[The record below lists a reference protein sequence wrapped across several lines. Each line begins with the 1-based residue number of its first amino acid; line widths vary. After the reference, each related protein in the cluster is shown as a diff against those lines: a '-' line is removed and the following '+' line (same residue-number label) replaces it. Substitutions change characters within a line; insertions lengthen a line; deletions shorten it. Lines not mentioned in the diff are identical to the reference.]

1 MPDERIE
8 LPSMKDAKEHNY
20 VTIRTNLKASDR
32 FEVQKVAKMTITGEA
47 NLAAYLE
54 MENDMRNAL
63 LGRIITDWSFTV
75 PIPAKNDFAAAD
87 RIIGDTLDLDDY
99 SVLEQAVEPLMAK
112 ISGRQQ
118 VRDPKK
124 TSAS

>member
-1 MPDERIE
+1 MPHIE
-8 LPSMKDAKEHNY
+8 LPSMMNSEEHNWVEY
-20 VTIRTNLKASDR
+20 RDTLKASDR

-63 LGRIITDWSFTV
+63 LGRIITAWSYPV
-75 PIPAKNDFAAAD
+75 PVPGKNDFAAAD
-87 RIIGDTLDLDDY
+87 VVIGDVMDLDDY
-99 SVLEQAVEPLMAK
+99 SVLELAVEPLMMK
-112 ISGRQQ
+112 ISGKA

-124 TSAS
+124 TAIS

>member
-1 MPDERIE
+1 MPRIE
-8 LPSMKDAKEHNY
+8 LPSMADAKDHNWIEY
-20 VTIRTNLKASDR
+20 RDNLKASDR

-63 LGRIITDWSFTV
+63 LGRIINKWSFPV
-75 PIPAKNDFAAAD
+75 PIPSENSFAAAD
-87 RIIGDTLDLDDY
+87 KIIGDTLDLDDY
-99 SVLEQAVEPLMAK
+99 SVLEEAIEPLMQK
-112 ISGRQQ
+112 ISGRQ

-124 TSAS
+124 TAKP

>member
-1 MPDERIE
+1 MADERIE
-8 LPSMKDAKEHNY
+8 LPSMKDAKDHNWI
-20 VTIRTNLKASDR
+20 TIRTNLKASDR

-63 LGRIITDWSFTV
+63 LGRIITSWSFPTS
-75 PIPAKNDFAAAD
+75 IPSENSFAAAD
-87 RIIGDTLDLDDY
+87 KIIGDTLDLDDY
-99 SVLEQAVEPLMAK
+99 AVLEEAIEPLMLK
-112 ISGRQQ
+112 ISGRS

-124 TSAS
+124 TAAS

>member
-1 MPDERIE
+1 MPHIE
-8 LPSMKDAKEHNY
+8 LPSMMNAEEHNWVEY
-20 VTIRTNLKASDR
+20 RDTLKASDR

-63 LGRIITDWSFTV
+63 LGRIITAWSYPV
-75 PIPAKNDFAAAD
+75 PVPAKNDFAAAD
-87 RIIGDTLDLDDY
+87 VVIGDVMDLDDY

-112 ISGRQQ
+112 ISGR
-118 VRDPKK
+118 VTRDPKK
-124 TSAS
+124 TATS

>member
-8 LPSMKDAKEHNY
+8 LPSMLDAENHNW
-20 VTIRTNLKASDR
+20 VCIRTNLKASDR

-63 LGRIITDWSFTV
+63 LGRIITDWSYPV
-75 PIPAKNDFAAAD
+75 PIPSKNDFAAAD
-87 RIIGDTLDLDDY
+87 RVIGDVMDLDDY
-99 SVLEQAVEPLMAK
+99 SVLEQAVDPLMAK
-112 ISGRQQ
+112 ISGR
-118 VRDPKK
+118 VTRDPKR
-124 TSAS
+124 TATG

>member
-8 LPSMKDAKEHNY
+8 LPSMLDAKEHNW
-20 VTIRTNLKASDR
+20 VTIRTTLKASDR

-63 LGRIITDWSFTV
+63 LGRIITDWSYPV

-87 RIIGDTLDLDDY
+87 RVIGDVMDLDDY
-99 SVLEQAVEPLMAK
+99 SVLELAVEPLMQK
-112 ISGRQQ
+112 ISGRQ

-124 TSAS
+124 TAAS

>member
-1 MPDERIE
+1 MPRIE
-8 LPSMKDAKEHNY
+8 LPSMKDSEEHNWVEY
-20 VTIRTNLKASDR
+20 RDTLKASDR

-63 LGRIITDWSFTV
+63 LGRIITAWSYPV
-75 PIPAKNDFAAAD
+75 PVPAQNDFAAAD
-87 RIIGDTLDLDDY
+87 RVIGDVMDLDDY

-112 ISGRQQ
+112 ISGR
-118 VRDPKK
+118 VNRDPKK
-124 TSAS
+124 TAVS

>member
-1 MPDERIE
+1 MPHIE
-8 LPSMKDAKEHNY
+8 LPSMMNAEEHNWVEY
-20 VTIRTNLKASDR
+20 RDTLKASDR

-63 LGRIITDWSFTV
+63 LGRIITAWSYPV
-75 PIPAKNDFAAAD
+75 PVPAKNDFAAAD
-87 RIIGDTLDLDDY
+87 VVIGDVMDLDDY
-99 SVLEQAVEPLMAK
+99 SILEQAVEPLMMK
-112 ISGRQQ
+112 ISGKA

-124 TSAS
+124 TAIS